1 MFVLRVIWATFLSV
15 CVCVHMWVS
24 ECVSMYIRW
33 LMTYCI
39 KFIIAKKF
47 YSSDLV
53 VYGCV
58 LWHACMNVFVR
69 AKHVTVRV
77 TGGQILQMGPDG
89 SINLWRCGTDSLWAF
104 CKARMQHSP
113 SRSVCVFVR
122 ACVYAWGKTFTT
134 VWLYFFRSTKNDSSH
149 FACETINARSVP
161 LYRCLLG
168 CIN

>member
-15 CVCVHMWVS
+15 CVCVHMWVN
-24 ECVSMYIRW
+24 EWVCFHVHP
-33 LMTYCI
+33 MTYDI
-39 KFIIAKKF
+39 LHKIHYSSKF

-113 SRSVCVFVR
+113 SRSVCVC

-134 VWLYFFRSTKNDSSH
+134 FWLYFFRSAKNDSSH